1 MDDKTIERKIT
12 EPLSDAD
19 IGRYLPAELLR
30 DWNGKLPC
38 VVLYE
43 KTPLNGHWSLILRT
57 KNNNGLPCIEFF
69 DSYGMLPD
77 ECLKVMNKEYQPKL
91 VKWLLKNGGNISYN
105 PVQYQ
110 KQDPI
115 IATCGR
121 HCVMRWMARH
131 LNQKEYKKRIDKLT
145 NLTGLDYDELS
156 TVIV

>member
-1 MDDKTIERKIT
+1 MSKLNI
-12 EPLSDAD
+12 PLSDAD
-19 IGRYLPAELLR
+19 IKKYLPAELLR

-57 KNNNGLPCIEFF
+57 KNNNGKPCIEFF
-69 DSYGMLPD
+69 DSYGMKPD
-77 ECLKVMNKEYQPKL
+77 ECLKIMNKEYKPKL

-105 PVQYQ
+105 PIQYQ
-110 KQDPI
+110 KNGP

-121 HCVMRWMARH
+121 HCIMRWMARH
-131 LNQKEYKKRIDKLT
+131 LSQEQYKKRIDKLI

-156 TVIV
+156 TVIVP